1 MAFGFQNI
9 TANNGWAMAVVGAS
23 IVFTGLAV
31 LSFAISQ
38 IHKVLELWDE
48 KDKYLSR
55 FKKQAPENEK
65 KTPQVPAYPPAR
77 IPVADELARIYR
89 PLIDQLKEPF
99 ELMQLFEK
107 AEEMGL
113 AHPHLSLKHLR
124 EAGYLIPHEKQG
136 AFIWNKN

>member
-1 MAFGFQNI
+1 MAFGFHNI

-38 IHKVLELWDE
+38 IHKILELWDE

-55 FKKQAPENEK
+55 FKKQAPEDKK
-65 KTPQVPAYPPAR
+65 KTHQAPVYTPAR
-77 IPVADELARIYR
+77 IPAADELARIYR
-89 PLIDQLKEPF
+89 PLVDQLKEPF
-99 ELMQLFEK
+99 ELIQLFQK

-113 AHPHLSLKHLR
+113 AHPHLSLKQLR
-124 EAGYLIPHEKQG
+124 EAGYLTPQEKQDT
-136 AFIWNKN
+136 FIWNKK